1 MDTRFEHSFPSAETY
16 IPVLRKAM
24 EFDSIED
31 IVNADDRVYV
41 PETLRY
47 AACHAIVTVVAFWD
61 TSQSGQEFLLPKLP
75 GISQMD
81 QVSIFYKR
89 SVIENLRKQWER
101 EITVFVFVN
110 TILIY
115 FEIVLTF
122 LFYVIQFYLDKHQNS
137 FCKTR
142 KEETA
147 YAVDQRG
154 EKTWGCR
161 KH

>member
-1 MDTRFEHSFPSAETY
+1 MSFTIWMPHRAFSACNMRQKE
-16 IPVLRKAM
+16 
-24 EFDSIED
+24 
-31 IVNADDRVYV
+31 
-41 PETLRY
+41 
-47 AACHAIVTVVAFWD
+47 
-61 TSQSGQEFLLPKLP
+61 QE
-75 GISQMD
+75 
-81 QVSIFYKR
+81 
-89 SVIENLRKQWER
+89 E